1 MRLLLAMCLVVTASS
16 ALRAQQSAAPATP
29 RQRDINVRDIAVEV
43 IGCVD
48 GSILTETDQVDTS
61 RPVFSGPDRPPEA
74 GRFTGRWKLAASKEM
89 ARQMREYA
97 HRELRVVGTTKSNA
111 RVKVVKERPVG
122 KRGRVYV
129 GTAADRLDEPAP
141 VNPPTLRVA
150 SFSPANNRCQ

>member
-1 MRLLLAMCLVVTASS
+1 MRLLLVMCLGVTASI
-16 ALRAQQSAAPATP
+16 ALCAQQPAAPATP
-29 RQRDINVRDIAVEV
+29 RQRDVGVEV
-43 IGCVD
+43 IGCID

-129 GTAADRLDEPAP
+129 GTAAD
-141 VNPPTLRVA
+141 
-150 SFSPANNRCQ
+150 